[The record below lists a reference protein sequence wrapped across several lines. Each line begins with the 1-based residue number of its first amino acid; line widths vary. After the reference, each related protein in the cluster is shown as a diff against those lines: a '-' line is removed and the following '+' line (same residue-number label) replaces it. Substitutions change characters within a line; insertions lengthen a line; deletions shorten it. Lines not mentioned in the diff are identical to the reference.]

1 MEIGRG
7 DRVGDR
13 NGDGDRDGDEDGD
26 EDGDM
31 RRERGQE
38 DGEKRWGRGHG
49 KGERRRGRGHIR
61 QDMSKVGAIIAVKFL
76 ILRAGHRQQL
86 IKSQTNPQCAH
97 MPQISSISHMC
108 K

>member
-1 MEIGRG
+1 MEIGRE

-49 KGERRRGRGHIR
+49 KGERRRGHIR